1 MDDFISAI
9 RNLFTKIGDD
19 AKNTYNSAKTSA
31 GNAAKWVSDNT
42 NAVGYEI
49 GKNVDSGFSAAAK
62 GINKLFGL
70 PESTPKVQETG
81 QGTMKVTFDHKPTS
95 EELEEIKKR
104 IEKETGVKLYNGSEI
119 EGTKTEAVT
128 ETPKEN
134 KVEVKTEEKTPT
146 VVEDNSDVI
155 TYTYKPGD
163 TFGRVLLNLGLS
175 DGSNLWGPGGDV
187 EFYTQQLRDQNMLDY
202 NGNVKLGI
210 PFKLRRRR

>member
-9 RNLFTKIGDD
+9 RNLFNKIGND
-19 AKNTYNSAKTSA
+19 AKSTYNSAKTSV

-49 GKNVDSGFSAAAK
+49 GKNVDSGFSTAAK

-70 PESTPKVQETG
+70 PESESKPKTE
-81 QGTMKVTFDHKPTS
+81 QGTLKVTFDHTPTH
-95 EELEEIKKR
+95 EELENARKQ
-104 IEKETGVKLYNGSEI
+104 IEKETGLKLYAPEGSSIPEVKEEI
-119 EGTKTEAVT
+119 KETVT
-128 ETPKEN
+128 EEPAKKEES
-134 KVEVKTEEKTPT
+134 KAAAP
-146 VVEDNSDVI
+146 VEDNSDVI

-175 DGSNLWGPGGDV
+175 DGTNLWGPGGDV
-187 EFYTQQLRDQNMLDY
+187 DFYTQQLREQNMLDY

-210 PFKLRRRR
+210 PFKLRRRK